1 MALAAASAIAALAS
15 PVLQPQA
22 PLQPQAQAPQAWKPW
37 TPDPKLAPGPSHVCP
52 KQNFLH
58 WMTRLGT
65 HPDAQLGD
73 AVARGGGAKKLTE
86 IFASLPPAA
95 SCAEQDPNATDWK
108 AKAFQKRWP
117 ASSQR
122 GPILDMASGTTGTR
136 FVDCVFSS
144 LGFRTMHNFKCP
156 EWGTDCTK
164 DLDATDFVSD
174 SPLPGYVE
182 DAIKAHRAKGFPGM
196 LLTVRDPK
204 EWAVSRIKHLPA
216 QSSEYIGCP
225 PCLRQSMYSQGLLKP
240 ISDVEAVTVPQ
251 LVTWAYSMCVATSK
265 YKEYPDDHIM
275 LLNLFRTDMTE
286 VEKDAHLVKQL
297 THFLAGPAASVVG
310 ASARAQSLRNLQVHA
325 AQVNQSVANCS
336 SQASSV
342 TGNHVSS
349 QAEETTTRLQLVRA
363 APSKYEWEWDEAGR
377 EEAPDAI
384 STQSRRSL
392 D

>member
-22 PLQPQAQAPQAWKPW
+22 QLQQPQAQAPAQAWKPW

-58 WMTRLGT
+58 WMERLGT

-73 AVARGGGAKKLTE
+73 AVARGGGAKKLAE

-164 DLDATDFVSD
+164 VRP
-174 SPLPGYVE
+174 SPSPNPHPDRLPNPH
-182 DAIKAHRAKGFPGM
+182 ANSNPNANPNPG
-196 LLTVRDPK
+196 
-204 EWAVSRIKHLPA
+204 
-216 QSSEYIGCP
+216 
-225 PCLRQSMYSQGLLKP
+225 
-240 ISDVEAVTVPQ
+240 
-251 LVTWAYSMCVATSK
+251 
-265 YKEYPDDHIM
+265 
-275 LLNLFRTDMTE
+275 
-286 VEKDAHLVKQL
+286 
-297 THFLAGPAASVVG
+297 
-310 ASARAQSLRNLQVHA
+310 
-325 AQVNQSVANCS
+325 
-336 SQASSV
+336 
-342 TGNHVSS
+342 
-349 QAEETTTRLQLVRA
+349 
-363 APSKYEWEWDEAGR
+363 
-377 EEAPDAI
+377 
-384 STQSRRSL
+384 
-392 D
+392 

>member
-1 MALAAASAIAALAS
+1 MSAMALAASSAIAVLAS

-22 PLQPQAQAPQAWKPW
+22 QNPQSWTPW
-37 TPDPKLAPGPSHVCP
+37 TPDIKLAPGPSHVCP
-52 KQNFLH
+52 KKNFIH
-58 WMTRLGT
+58 WMETLGT

-73 AVARGGGAKKLTE
+73 AVARGGGAKKLAE

-95 SCAEQDPNATDWK
+95 QCAEQDPNATDWK

-156 EWGTDCTK
+156 EWGSDCTK

-174 SPLPGYVE
+174 SPLPGYIE
-182 DAIKAHRAKGFPGM
+182 DAIKAHKEKGFPGM

-225 PCLRQSMYSQGLLKP
+225 PCLRQSMYAQGLLKP
-240 ISDVEAVTVPQ
+240 ISDIDAVTVPQ
-251 LVTWAYSMCVATSK
+251 LITWAYSMCVATSN
-265 YKEYPDDHIM
+265 YKEYPDEHIM
-275 LLNLFRTDMTE
+275 LLNLFRTDMSE
-286 VEKDAHLVKQL
+286 SEKDAHLVKQL
-297 THFLAGPAASVVG
+297 TGFLAGPAASVVG
-310 ASARAQSLRNLQVHA
+310 ASSRAQSIRNLQVHS
-325 AQVNQSVANCS
+325 AQVNQSVSNCS
-336 SQASSV
+336 VQASSV
-342 TGNHVSS
+342 TGNHVTSE
-349 QAEETTTRLQLVRA
+349 AEETTTRLQLVRP
-363 APSKYEWEWDEAGR
+363 APSKYEWEWDDVVG
-377 EEAPDAI
+377 EEQLDAAA
-384 STQSRRSL
+384 SSR
-392 D
+392 